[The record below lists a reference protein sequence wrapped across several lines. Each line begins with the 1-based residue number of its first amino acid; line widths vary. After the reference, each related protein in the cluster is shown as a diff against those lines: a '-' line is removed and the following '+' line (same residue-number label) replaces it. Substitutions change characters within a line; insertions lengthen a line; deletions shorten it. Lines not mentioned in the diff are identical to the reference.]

1 MKDKITKYFS
11 LYTKSLA
18 FVWKSCPWLCA
29 ILLCTIPVQALL
41 PSATLYLTN
50 LIINMVQYGTT
61 DKIISC
67 LIIWCIFF
75 ILNNLMT
82 PFNVFIQGQLTDK
95 LTYYLNFKIMEK
107 SEDIQDIGYFEDS
120 TFYNKINL
128 LSSEAAW
135 RPVNLLVYGS
145 SIISNIIMLLSM
157 LALLSSFHVW
167 IAVVLFAAMFI
178 QGIISYKIQQQAFE
192 TLVANT
198 EDSRKLSYFSEV
210 TLTAEYIKDVRLYN
224 LYAFFQNK
232 YKLTYEQI
240 RKAVQKNRVKQFAV
254 SAVFLIISGVF
265 SACCFSYIID
275 GAVARIFEIGAIMIF
290 TSTILYSV
298 QGITMLVQDT
308 SLLYDT
314 LLYMENLFGYLL
326 IKDPSG
332 KGNEPVPSN
341 FEEIKFNNVSFS
353 YPNADRATLQN
364 ISFQVKKGEKI
375 AIVGENGAGKSTL
388 IKLLLRMYKTDT
400 DSIYFD
406 DKPVQQ
412 MNIIDY
418 RKKFTAVFQDFAEFD
433 LSLKENVILSALSE
447 CDDEMRLR
455 QALSKSGMDI
465 SELGVGV
472 DQMLGKKFEDGRELS
487 GGQWQRVALARA
499 FFSNS
504 DIMVLDEPTSALDA
518 RMEKF
523 VFDKFYELADT
534 RTVFFITHRL
544 AMVRKADKILVLKD
558 GQVCGFDTHEN
569 LLQNNAY
576 YAELY
581 HMQADLFEAKEL

>member
-41 PSATLYLTN
+41 PSGTLYLTN
-50 LIINMVQYGTT
+50 LIINMVQYNTT

-75 ILNNLMT
+75 ILNNLIA

-95 LTYYLNFKIMEK
+95 LTYYLNFKIMKK

-157 LALLSSFHVW
+157 LVLLSSFHVW

-210 TLTAEYIKDVRLYN
+210 TLTAQYIKDVRLYN

-254 SAVFLIISGVF
+254 SVVFLIISGVF
-265 SACCFSYIID
+265 SAFCFSYIID
-275 GAVARIFEIGAIMIF
+275 GVAARTFEIGAIIIF
-290 TSTILYSV
+290 TSSILYSV

-314 LLYMENLFGYLL
+314 LLYMENLFDYLL

-332 KGNEPVPSN
+332 KGNEPVPDN
-341 FEEIKFNNVSFS
+341 FEKIKFNNVSFS
-353 YPNADRATLQN
+353 YPNSDRAALQN
-364 ISFQVKKGEKI
+364 ISFQVKKAEKI

-400 DSIYFD
+400 DSIFFD

-433 LSLKENVILSALSE
+433 LSLKENIILSALSE
-447 CDDEMRLR
+447 CDDKVRLR
-455 QALSKSGMDI
+455 QALSKSGMNI
-465 SELGVGV
+465 SELGVNLE
-472 DQMLGKKFEDGRELS
+472 QMLGKKFEDGRELS
-487 GGQWQRVALARA
+487 GGQWQRIALARA

-518 RMEKF
+518 KMEKF
-523 VFDKFYELADT
+523 IFDKFYELADT

-544 AMVRKADKILVLKD
+544 AMVRKADRILVLKD
-558 GQVCGFDTHEN
+558 GQLCGFDTHEN
-569 LLQNNAY
+569 LLQKNAY

-581 HMQADLFEAKEL
+581 HMQADLFESKE

>member
-41 PSATLYLTN
+41 PSGTLYLTN
-50 LIINMVQYGTT
+50 LIINMVQYDTI
-61 DKIISC
+61 DKVISC

-75 ILNNLMT
+75 ILNNLMA
-82 PFNVFIQGQLTDK
+82 PFNVFIQGLLTDK
-95 LTYYLNFKIMEK
+95 LTYYLNFKVMKK

-120 TFYNKINL
+120 AFYNKINL

-145 SIISNIIMLLSM
+145 SIISNTIMLLSM
-157 LALLSSFHVW
+157 VALLSSFHVW
-167 IAVVLFAAMFI
+167 IAVVLFAAMFV

-254 SAVFLIISGVF
+254 SVVFLIIAGVF
-265 SACCFSYIID
+265 SAFCFSYIID
-275 GAVARIFEIGAIMIF
+275 GVVARTFEIGAIIIF
-290 TSTILYSV
+290 TSSILYSV

-314 LLYMENLFGYLL
+314 LLYMENLFDYLL

-332 KGNEPVPSN
+332 KGNEPVPDN
-341 FEEIKFNNVSFS
+341 FEKIKFNNVSFS
-353 YPNADRATLQN
+353 YPSSDKPALQN

-388 IKLLLRMYKTDT
+388 IKLLLRMYKTDI
-400 DSIYFD
+400 DSIFFD
-406 DKPVQQ
+406 DRPVQQ

-418 RKKFTAVFQDFAEFD
+418 RKKFTVVFQDFAKFD
-433 LSLKENVILSALSE
+433 LSLKENIILSALSE
-447 CDDEMRLR
+447 RDDKMRIR
-455 QALSKSGMDI
+455 QALSKSGIDI
-465 SELGVGV
+465 SEMGV
-472 DQMLGKKFEDGRELS
+472 DLEQMLGKKFEDGRELS

-544 AMVRKADKILVLKD
+544 AMVRKADRILVLKD
-558 GQVCGFDTHEN
+558 GQLCGFDTHEN

-581 HMQADLFEAKEL
+581 HMQADLFEAKE